1 MLRITPGI
9 DSKKEV
15 LSNLMLAP
23 ARAVIRRNRTKEF
36 KQLRAFFENK
46 HGLEIGGPSSVFEDK
61 SLLPI
66 YGLVGSCDNCTFS
79 NTTIWHDRVKEGLTY
94 KYHPKKPMGYQY
106 ICEGSSLASIDNER
120 YDFVM
125 CSHVIEHK
133 ANPLKAIL
141 EWKRVVRTGGI
152 LLIVSP
158 HKEKTFDHRRPITT
172 LTHLKDDYDNS
183 VGEQDL
189 SHLPEILKFH
199 DLRLDPKAGSF
210 VEFQARS
217 EQNAENRCLHHHV
230 FITESWIYLLD
241 YLNLD
246 IVYLGAF
253 SPIHIIAVGMKVTEN
268 AENLGRI
275 HASNKALIE
284 SNAHWRR
291 KSPFKLDKVS
301 QRGQC
306 FQ

>member
-1 MLRITPGI
+1 MLRITPSIG
-9 DSKKEV
+9 SKKEV
-15 LSNLMLAP
+15 LSNLILAP
-23 ARAVIRRNRTKEF
+23 ARAIIRRNRSKEF

-46 HGLEIGGPSSVFEDK
+46 HGLEIGGPSPDFEDK

-66 YGLVGSCDNCTFS
+66 YGLVGSCDNCNFGI
-79 NTTIWHDRVKEGLTY
+79 NTIWNDRVTEGLTY
-94 KYHPKKPMGYQY
+94 NYHPKKPIGYQY

-125 CSHVIEHK
+125 SSHVIEHI
-133 ANPLKAIL
+133 ANPLKAIW

-158 HKEKTFDHRRPITT
+158 QKEKTFDHKRPITT
-172 LTHLKDDYDNS
+172 LTHLKDDYDNN
-183 VGEQDL
+183 VDEQDL
-189 SHLPEILKFH
+189 SHLPEILEFH
-199 DLRLDPKAGSF
+199 DLSLDPEAGSF

-217 EQNAENRCLHHHV
+217 EQNAEYRCLHHHV
-230 FITESWIYLLD
+230 FITESWIYLFD

-246 IVYLGAF
+246 IVHLGAF
-253 SPIHIIAVGMKVTEN
+253 LPFHIIAAGIKVIEN
-268 AENLGRI
+268 TENLGRI
-275 HASNKALIE
+275 NASNKALIG
-284 SNAHWRR
+284 SNAHWRG

-301 QRGQC
+301 QKEQC